1 MKKLFIIF
9 AMIGTLG
16 LGGCTNKQEI
26 TINKD
31 TANSK
36 EQIKER
42 LTGNSIGIYDVNNLE
57 KGKYK
62 VSITSDVY
70 NDGKLKESSNILT
83 SEMEIKNN
91 KDNLNIGINKTDKDI
106 LTFDISQNN
115 KDEFMAST
123 SQGLNLSKFNGG
135 NIGVTWNMLEN
146 ASEGAHK
153 IELGKNLAIASFS
166 TGKDRVTHGIALGND
181 FVKPS
186 EASGD
191 ISNNMVDVIIYL
203 KISKI

>member
-31 TANSK
+31 IANPK

-57 KGKYK
+57 KGKYE
-62 VSITSDVY
+62 VSITSEVY
-70 NDGKLKESSNILT
+70 NDGKLKESSNILS

-123 SQGLNLSKFNGG
+123 SQGLNFSKFNRG

-166 TGKDRVTHGIALGND
+166 TGKDRVTHEITLGND

-186 EASGD
+186 EASND
-191 ISNNMVDVIIYL
+191 ILKNMVDVIIYL

>member
-31 TANSK
+31 IANPK

-57 KGKYK
+57 KGKYE
-62 VSITSDVY
+62 VSITSEVY
-70 NDGKLKESSNILT
+70 NDGKLKESSNILS

-106 LTFDISQNN
+106 LTFDISQNK

-123 SQGLNLSKFNGG
+123 SQGLNLSKFNGE

-146 ASEGAHK
+146 DSEGAHK

-166 TGKDRVTHGIALGND
+166 TGKDRVTHGITLGND

-191 ISNNMVDVIIYL
+191 ILNNMVDVIIYL